1 MSKIIY
7 KGWVSCYAHL
17 ITINH
22 GVHKTTK
29 GKPALIFNGSRFTLN
44 RRMDN
49 GVCYWRCAKRI
60 TPARIT
66 TEGNERHWSVKP
78 SVQQCM
84 WLYLCVDKKP
94 NTVSWLSHAFH
105 RILFCSSPCKVCS
118 RVSDALSQA
127 LCNLSLAFLADFTLS
142 DSTAPIRF
150 IVKLFSLA
158 SYTLLFV
165 WIERQDYSVHTS
177 VLQVQQFTLRA
188 YLFWR
193 HTANGQ

>member
-1 MSKIIY
+1 MEFI
-7 KGWVSCYAHL
+7 
-17 ITINH
+17 
-22 GVHKTTK
+22 KTTK

-142 DSTAPIRF
+142 DSTAPICF
-150 IVKLFSLA
+150 VVKLLSLA
-158 SYTLLFV
+158 NYTLLDRKTRLQRSHVFRLTGTAALH
-165 WIERQDYSVHTS
+165 WCGHT
-177 VLQVQQFTLRA
+177 F
-188 YLFWR
+188 R